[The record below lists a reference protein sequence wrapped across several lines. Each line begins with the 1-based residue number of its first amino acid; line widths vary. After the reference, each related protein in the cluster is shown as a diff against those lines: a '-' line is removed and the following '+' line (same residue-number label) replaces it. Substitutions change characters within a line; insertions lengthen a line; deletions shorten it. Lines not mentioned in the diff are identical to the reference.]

1 MPTRF
6 SPHSILV
13 ALSGPHKWVTFG
25 AISNSYDIFT
35 SIPAAALS
43 GPHKWVTFGAISNS
57 YDIFTRVW
65 DQHIIYGND
74 T

>member
-13 ALSGPHKWVTFG
+13 
-25 AISNSYDIFT
+25 
-35 SIPAAALS
+35 ALS